1 MEGTY
6 AELDSSLPGAQGH
19 ECHLC
24 GSPWPPDPVPPP
36 GPATG
41 GGKIWA

>member
-6 AELDSSLPGAQGH
+6 AELDFSVPRVQGH
-19 ECHLC
+19 DYHLC
-24 GSPWPPDPVPPP
+24 ENARPLELEPPP

-41 GGKIWA
+41 V

>member
-6 AELDSSLPGAQGH
+6 AELDSALPRAQGH
-19 ECHLC
+19 DYHLC
-24 GSPWPPDPVPPP
+24 ENARPLELEPPP

-41 GGKIWA
+41 V